1 MPLKVSDGM
10 GAWIDD
16 FAKSD
21 APQFKG
27 KNKDERRDMAIAAY
41 LSAKRGDKKEE
52 AVQQEAISAKQKAD
66 MDRAM
71 AAFKKR
77 GGKIK
82 KLAPGKAAG
91 YHGKDDPG
99 KGMAGMMDRGDTKRF
114 GTRKKVGSMRENI
127 EEARAPR
134 MKYALVGAKDMKIY
148 SMGSDERDLKLDRR
162 SLEKRFNQ
170 PLKLARL
177 KTAQRIGDKVDK
189 SQIKESS
196 IKESAIWEAIDPKI
210 QRVKMLARLGLV
222 SKGDV
227 NKLMMAMKA
236 IDDGK
241 ELNKQYRN
249 IIFDAFNDLIDLV
262 TGDTTVF
269 QKAKKAVQKEEV
281 VLEGKMNQLHM
292 YMKQGK
298 SAKEIAKLMK
308 LDVKTIAALIGE
320 NTIIEADDKDPGEYD
335 EEGLMMKDQ
344 LDIIMDAADEIY
356 DMVDDN
362 ENLPEWVQNKITK
375 AADYIDSS
383 RDYLMAKKKDNSDD

>member
-16 FAKSD
+16 FYKSK

-27 KNKDERRDMAIAAY
+27 KSKDERRDMAIAAY
-41 LSAKRGDKKEE
+41 LSAKRGGKKQEDTY
-52 AVQQEAISAKQKAD
+52 QEAMTAKQKAD

-71 AAFKKR
+71 AAFKRR

-114 GTRKKVGSMRENI
+114 GTRKKVGSMRENV

-134 MKYALVGAKDMKIY
+134 MKYALVGARDMKIY
-148 SMGSDERDLKLDRR
+148 SMGSDERDLRLDKR

-170 PLKLARL
+170 PLKIARL

-196 IKESAIWEAIDPKI
+196 IKDSVIWESMDPKMRKVR
-210 QRVKMLARLGLV
+210 QLATLGLV
-222 SKGDV
+222 DKSDV
-227 NKLMMAMKA
+227 NKLMMAMKD
-236 IDDGK
+236 IGSGK
-241 ELNKQYRN
+241 EVKPQQRK
-249 IIFDAFNDLIDLV
+249 IIFDAFADLIDLV
-262 TGDTTVF
+262 TGDTQVF
-269 QKAKKAVQKEEV
+269 QKAKKAVKEEIV
-281 VLEGKMNQLHM
+281 
-292 YMKQGK
+292 Y
-298 SAKEIAKLMK
+298 
-308 LDVKTIAALIGE
+308 E
-320 NTIIEADDKDPGEYD
+320 NADKDPGEYD

-344 LDIIMDAADEIY
+344 LDIIMDACDEIY
-356 DMVDDN
+356 DMVEDD
-362 ENLPEWVQNKITK
+362 ENLPEWVQNKVTK
-375 AADYIDSS
+375 AADYIDSA
-383 RDYLMAKKKDNSDD
+383 RDYLMSQKKDNSDD